1 MQVRHVATAA
11 AIVLTLAGC
20 QRTTSDGFSSSG
32 SNLAPLEAQPVGGVQ
47 AGALP
52 PPSSPTGVA
61 PTQPGQ
67 FPTAPQMASATP
79 AMSAPPATALD
90 VRKEGMI
97 GNWKVSNNGA
107 SCDMFLTLTN
117 LGSGSRGGTRGCV
130 GALTTMRS
138 WEVSGKQVVLK
149 DLSGS
154 PIATLYKSGDTRYD
168 GSLSSGG
175 SISLSR

>member
-1 MQVRHVATAA
+1 MQVRHVVTAA
-11 AIVLTLAGC
+11 AIVLSLAGC
-20 QRTTSDGFSSSG
+20 QRATSDGFGTSG
-32 SNLAPLEAQPVGGVQ
+32 SALSPLEAQPVGGVQ
-47 AGALP
+47 SGALP
-52 PPSSPTGVA
+52 PPSSPMGQA
-61 PTQPGQ
+61 PMQGGQ
-67 FPTAPQMASATP
+67 FPDAPQQVASAAPMAQP
-79 AMSAPPATALD
+79 AGALD
-90 VRKEGMI
+90 VRKEAML
-97 GNWKVSNNGA
+97 GNWRVSNGGA

>member
-1 MQVRHVATAA
+1 MTNLGSLGTNASGWGSSTSRALNARGQV
-11 AIVLTLAGC
+11 AGSSDYYVGGTSLGT
-20 QRTTSDGFSSSG
+20 RAFLWSDG
-32 SNLAPLEAQPVGGVQ
+32 
-47 AGALP
+47 
-52 PPSSPTGVA
+52 
-61 PTQPGQ
+61 
-67 FPTAPQMASATP
+67 
-79 AMSAPPATALD
+79 
-90 VRKEGMI
+90 
-97 GNWKVSNNGA
+97 
-107 SCDMFLTLTN
+107 TLTN

-154 PIATLYKSGDTRYD
+154 QIATLYKSGDTRYD